1 MYCGAA
7 MPEPSAPPPEPSQRR
22 ELPKDLD
29 KAFQRAMLHGDM
41 RQLRDVLG
49 GAEGS
54 TAPQPPAR
62 ARSGRPLVR
71 KPTPDQAPAPAPAA
85 LDLPAEAVAPLPEA
99 PAAAPAPPPPPTPDA
114 LYADLSQALV
124 RAEGWADD
132 PAGAVAVLRQ
142 ARDTMDVLI
151 ERLEAQEAPP
161 ELVLPPFRQPW
172 ALVVAPPGD
181 AERLGEVAEALG
193 VDLATARQVAV
204 LGHPKAALRS
214 ADRGDL
220 EGRALRYRQDLA
232 LPATVVDEAMLR
244 GVAPARLVCALAA
257 EGPWRSAISG
267 AWEPDAGTLAGL
279 DHRDDPSPA
288 LRLVVVGEVVITR
301 FRELRGRRKDDSR
314 LSSHGD
320 RRLGVIDLHHD
331 DGVLRVV
338 QGITQL
344 SGWAGIDPRSSAL
357 AFRGL
362 PEALAAR
369 YPDVPLTGRCVCR
382 PTRRPEARDDGRLE
396 AAGWPAWEEHSRGC
410 RLLYL
415 GV

>member
-7 MPEPSAPPPEPSQRR
+7 MPEPSAPPPEPTQRR

-29 KAFQRAMLHGDM
+29 KAFQRAMLQGDM
-41 RQLRDVLG
+41 RQLRQVLG
-49 GAEGS
+49 GVEGAES
-54 TAPQPPAR
+54 SPDAPVQGPGQLLAR
-62 ARSGRPLVR
+62 R
-71 KPTPDQAPAPAPAA
+71 PTPAPVTSPPAA
-85 LDLPAEAVAPLPEA
+85 LDLPAEAVAPLPEPA
-99 PAAAPAPPPPPTPDA
+99 PALPAAPSPDA

-124 RAEGWADD
+124 QAGGWVDD
-132 PAGAVAVLRQ
+132 PVGAVATLRQ
-142 ARDTMDVLI
+142 ARDTLDALI
-151 ERLEAQEAPP
+151 EQLEDREAPP

-181 AERLGEVAEALG
+181 AERLRAVGEALD

-204 LGHPKAALRS
+204 LGYPKAALRS
-214 ADRGDL
+214 ADRPDL
-220 EGRALRYRQDLA
+220 EGRASSYRQALG
-232 LPATVVDEAMLR
+232 LPARVVGEAMLR
-244 GVAPARLVCALAA
+244 AVPGARLVLSLAA
-257 EGPWRSAISG
+257 GGPWRSVISG

-279 DHRDDPSPA
+279 DHRDDPPPA

-301 FRELRGRRKDDSR
+301 YRELRGRHKDDSR

-338 QGITQL
+338 RGITQL
-344 SGWAGIDPRSSAL
+344 SGWDGIDPRSSAL

-369 YPDVPLTGRCVCR
+369 YPDLPLTGRCVCR
-382 PTRRPEARDDGRLE
+382 PTRQPEARNDGRLE

-415 GV
+415 EA